1 MNTETKTATTFV
13 VGFDD
18 VSAWLTELGKIYHN
32 YQHSGW
38 QFVTTLQAGIDQFGS
53 NKAELYEAAADQ
65 TDLSTKTLQNYVS
78 MARKPSSKFAAGNG
92 LEIGHAVA
100 VLGVEDLHA
109 VPLLRHAK
117 VQRLSVESL
126 RAVVRDYHVG
136 KVSFA
141 PDFDGHLIVT
151 DIAPA
156 VATIP
161 DDGNRAATLTAPNH
175 ATDNDDDPPFARSQG
190 NVLYDDTDARADAYA
205 GSSSAYNY
213 SDDDESDQ
221 YTYTGAEFS
230 SLLQR
235 ATHRLRD
242 NAAVWEEQRT
252 INEWLSLVATQAY

>member
-1 MNTETKTATTFV
+1 MNTETKAPTTTFV
-13 VGFDD
+13 VHFDD
-18 VSAWLTELGKIYHN
+18 VSAWLTELGSSYHN

-78 MARKPSSKFAAGNG
+78 MARKPSSKFAASNG

-126 RAVVRDYHVG
+126 RAVVRDYHAG
-136 KVSFA
+136 KVSFK

-156 VATIP
+156 VTVP
-161 DDGNRAATLTAPNH
+161 DDGNRTAAVTAPNH
-175 ATDNDDDPPFARSQG
+175 ATDDDPPFARTQG
-190 NVLYDDTDARADAYA
+190 NVLYESDDLDAKAERLA
-205 GSSSAYNY
+205 GSSAAYDF
-213 SDDDESDQ
+213 SDDED
-221 YTYTGAEFS
+221 T
-230 SLLQR
+230 LL
-235 ATHRLRD
+235 L
-242 NAAVWEEQRT
+242 T
-252 INEWLSLVATQAY
+252 INEARDAINRAMQRLSRVDDGTQRALNEWLRLVAQQTY